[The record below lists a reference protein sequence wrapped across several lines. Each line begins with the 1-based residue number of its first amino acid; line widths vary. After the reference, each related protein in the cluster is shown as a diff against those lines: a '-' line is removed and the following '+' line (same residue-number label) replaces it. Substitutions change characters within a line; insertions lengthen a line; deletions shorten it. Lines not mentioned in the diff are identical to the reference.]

1 MDGSEPHKPM
11 LLDAV
16 RREMRTRHLSIR
28 TEQQYVY
35 WIRWF
40 VRFHG
45 RRHPREMGAAEVEA
59 FLGMLANERHVSA
72 STHSQAMSALV
83 FLYRAVLKQQ
93 LPWLDHLERPRR
105 ALRLPVVL
113 TVDEVAAALGNLE
126 GQHAL
131 LGRLL
136 YGTGMRI
143 MEALRLR
150 VKDVD
155 FARLTLIVRSG
166 KGDKDRALMLPQALV
181 SDLRA
186 QFAYSQSL
194 WTRDRADR
202 RPGVEMPEALA
213 RKYPRAAES
222 WAWHWVF
229 PQATLSRDP
238 RSDVRRRHHL
248 FDQTFQRAFKRAALA
263 AGIDKPA
270 TPHTLRHAFA
280 THLLQAGYDIRTVQE
295 LLGHADVSTTMI
307 YTHVLKV
314 GGMGVRSPLDALLQA
329 QVPIPAPAVP
339 SKFGA
344 PVPMKPPLRCRE
356 PVAGYW
362 TQTPSYQ
369 VASGRLSPNTS
380 DPILRIA

>member
-1 MDGSEPHKPM
+1 MDESPPKVS
-11 LLDAV
+11 LLDVV
-16 RREMRTRHLSIR
+16 RREIRVRHLSLR

-40 VRFHG
+40 VRHNRG
-45 RRHPREMGAAEVEA
+45 RHPRDMGATEVES
-59 FLGMLANERHVSA
+59 FLTMLATERRVSA
-72 STHSQAMSALV
+72 STHNQALSALL
-83 FLYRAVLKQQ
+83 FLYRAVLKQE
-93 LPWLDHLERPRR
+93 LPWLDRLERPKRPM
-105 ALRLPVVL
+105 RLPIVM
-113 TVDEVAAALGNLE
+113 TVDEVAAALAHLD

-166 KGDKDRALMLPQALV
+166 KGNKDRALMLPQALV
-181 SDLRA
+181 PELRVQLA
-186 QFAYSQSL
+186 HSRSI
-194 WTRDRADR
+194 WTRDRADQ
-202 RPGVEMPEALA
+202 RPGVEMPEALE
-213 RKYPRAAES
+213 RKYPRAGES

-238 RSDVRRRHHL
+238 RSGNRRRHHV
-248 FDQTFQRAFKRAALA
+248 FDQTFQRAFKRAVMA
-263 AGIDKPA
+263 AAIDKPA
-270 TPHTLRHAFA
+270 TPHSLRHAFA

-314 GGMGVRSPLDALLQA
+314 GGMGVRSPLDLMLNTQSR
-329 QVPIPAPAVP
+329 PA
-339 SKFGA
+339 
-344 PVPMKPPLRCRE
+344 
-356 PVAGYW
+356 
-362 TQTPSYQ
+362 T
-369 VASGRLSPNTS
+369 LSANG
-380 DPILRIA
+380 